1 MRRRAWKANVSPMR
15 TPKSPQSANENQ
27 LPIPTPR
34 AVIAARRRMTTL
46 ALAIF
51 LATLGVACA
60 LVFIG
65 KFMRP
70 EAKTKPQ
77 PSLRPDGR

>member
-1 MRRRAWKANVSPMR
+1 
-15 TPKSPQSANENQ
+15 
-27 LPIPTPR
+27 
-34 AVIAARRRMTTL
+34 MTTL
-46 ALAIF
+46 AVAIF

-65 KFMRP
+65 KFRRP

-77 PSLRPDGR
+77 PALHPDGR